1 MEEKNVTKISL
12 STFFLILAI
21 IAIIV
26 MGVFIYKLNNDKTA
40 EIQKSTE
47 LQAQVNILNG
57 TVSDL
62 QGKIESISNTLNS
75 DTSNTTNINNTST
88 GDNTNT
94 SLSENEALT
103 ILKEKFKI
111 AEKIWLDSQDFFQL
125 NNDEEIKNFDKTI
138 LSYGTENLLK
148 EIKNNLPWGIRM
160 ENNKYYITQG
170 GGAREYNGFDGF
182 ENIKITNS
190 SITATLKTKQ
200 TTYNGIDWVSTA
212 DKTSEFKLVKK
223 DNNWLI
229 DEFNSSDL
237 N

>member
-1 MEEKNVTKISL
+1 MEDKKVIKISL
-12 STFFLILAI
+12 STFFLFLAI
-21 IAIIV
+21 IVIVV
-26 MGVFIYKLNNDKTA
+26 MGIFMYKLYN
-40 EIQKSTE
+40 EKSIETEKSSE
-47 LQAQVNILNG
+47 LQTQVNILNG
-57 TVSDL
+57 TINNL
-62 QGKIESISNTLNS
+62 QGKIDSISNALN
-75 DTSNTTNINNTST
+75 SNTTNINNTST
-88 GDNTNT
+88 ENNTNT

-111 AEKIWLDSQDFFQL
+111 AEKIWLDAQDFFQL

-160 ENNKYYITQG
+160 ENNKYYITQC

-182 ENIKITNS
+182 ENIKITDS

-200 TTYNGIDWVSTA
+200 TTYNGSDWVSTA